1 MSRIL
6 VIDDQPE
13 VLEVMRRILAG
24 AGYEVEVAAGGD
36 VGIRLHGKKPFDLIM
51 TDLVMPDKEG
61 IETIM
66 EIRRADRKVKI
77 IAISGFIDSPY
88 LDTARHLGANRIL
101 PKPCSRQIILE
112 AVRDL
117 LAENTSPAPPA
128 QPPAA

>member
-1 MSRIL
+1 MARIL

-13 VLEVMRRILAG
+13 VREIMQRILAG
-24 AGYEVEVAAGGD
+24 AGYQVEAAAGGD
-36 VGIRLHGKKPFDLIM
+36 VGIRLHEQRPFDLIM

-66 EIRRADRKVKI
+66 EIRRADRNVKI

-101 PKPCSRQIILE
+101 PKPCSRQIILDT
-112 AVRDL
+112 VRDL
-117 LAENTSPAPPA
+117 LAEAPPPAPPA
-128 QPPAA
+128 QAPAA